1 MMPISFKNFMEENET
16 LFSEIAFDI
25 NFNRII
31 LNTDEVKT
39 TPTDIACEHYQEYL
53 TSIEDIDND

>member
-25 NFNRII
+25 NFNKH
-31 LNTDEVKT
+31 EVKT

-53 TSIEDIDND
+53 ASIEDRDND

>member
-1 MMPISFKNFMEENET
+1 MEENET
-16 LFSEIAFDI
+16 LFSEMAFDI

-39 TPTDIACEHYQEYL
+39 TPTDIACDYYQEYL
-53 TSIEDIDND
+53 TSIEDRDND

>member
-16 LFSEIAFDI
+16 LFSEMAFDI
-25 NFNRII
+25 NF
-31 LNTDEVKT
+31 DSHEVKT

-53 TSIEDIDND
+53 TSIEDRDND

>member
-1 MMPISFKNFMEENET
+1 MEENET

-53 TSIEDIDND
+53 TSIEDRDNG

>member
-1 MMPISFKNFMEENET
+1 MEENET

-25 NFNRII
+25 NFNSH
-31 LNTDEVKT
+31 EVKT

-53 TSIEDIDND
+53 TSIEDRNND